1 MRKSIYILLLCIPFF
16 GNAQMVKP
24 SVFNMGGGFSLG
36 FPVNAEWSIGESAAI
51 GTYLNS
57 ALQLNAGVLQPKSD
71 VVTSIPE
78 PGTIVFGNQIS
89 ISPNPSY
96 DKVKVILKMQ
106 KPGKATISIF
116 NIASQLYKRFDFS
129 EVDLIQTKVVEL
141 NNLPTGIFFFNVLF
155 QPTVG
160 SAQNGIFKIIRL

>member
-71 VVTSIPE
+71 VVTSIPK
-78 PGTIVFGNQIS
+78 PP
-89 ISPNPSY
+89 SPFLTSPLSY
-96 DKVKVILKMQ
+96 I
-106 KPGKATISIF
+106 
-116 NIASQLYKRFDFS
+116 
-129 EVDLIQTKVVEL
+129 
-141 NNLPTGIFFFNVLF
+141 NVL
-155 QPTVG
+155 TLVKL
-160 SAQNGIFKIIRL
+160 I